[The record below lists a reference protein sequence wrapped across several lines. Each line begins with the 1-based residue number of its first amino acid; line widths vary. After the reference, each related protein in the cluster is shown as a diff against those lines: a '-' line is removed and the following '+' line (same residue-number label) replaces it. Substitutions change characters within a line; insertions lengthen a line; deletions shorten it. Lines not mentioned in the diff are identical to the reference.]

1 VKHSLLSRVWAKFAN
16 FVNRHP
22 FLSEMRVLGLKPL
35 FKHKLTF
42 TNFFIIIQLLILVLR
57 ITLDKTK
64 SKREEEQITWFCK
77 KKYMHKET
85 LINIITC
92 TRTTPPPPPISSST
106 TMIFPTSQMW
116 RDPKKYG
123 PNVKYPNSKPQK
135 PNLCK
140 DIYRYR
146 LVLMLLPQTRFKQMQ
161 NLSFERA
168 VGWPK
173 KVLKNKI
180 AA

>member
-1 VKHSLLSRVWAKFAN
+1 
-16 FVNRHP
+16 
-22 FLSEMRVLGLKPL
+22 
-35 FKHKLTF
+35 
-42 TNFFIIIQLLILVLR
+42 
-57 ITLDKTK
+57 
-64 SKREEEQITWFCK
+64 
-77 KKYMHKET
+77 MHKET

-180 AA
+180 AAQLTQNFYLEDGDKEWGRGEKKINYKNTHMLLLNHNIQWILQNINPK

>member
-1 VKHSLLSRVWAKFAN
+1 MKHSLLSRVWAKFAN

-92 TRTTPPPPPISSST
+92 TRTTPPPPRQQWYFLPLKCGGTQKS
-106 TMIFPTSQMW
+106 MVQTSNIQT
-116 RDPKKYG
+116 
-123 PNVKYPNSKPQK
+123 
-135 PNLCK
+135 PNLKSPTYAKTYIGIDWCWCCCLK
-140 DIYRYR
+140 QDSNRCRIS
-146 LVLMLLPQTRFKQMQ
+146 LLK
-161 NLSFERA
+161 ERW
-168 VGWPK
+168 GGPK
-173 KVLKNKI
+173 RS
-180 AA
+180 